1 MPHARLSTYPFFGV
15 LFGALAA
22 VLAGCASDA
31 PPPPGQGPGA
41 RNLPNLFIS
50 PAGKPYR
57 APRDA
62 PYPSARWF
70 AAADANHDGRLTQ
83 EEFRADAAAFF
94 KELDVNHDGVID
106 GFEVQ
111 RYEREVAPE
120 INPQIEG
127 LHFGEGMDLS
137 LGEPGDHEGRRPRI
151 GKGAHLSDK
160 SEASDRRPEGAGLFG
175 LLDEP
180 EPVAATDTKFD
191 SRITLEE
198 FLAAADRRFTALDR
212 KGLGYLTL
220 ETLPKTP
227 VQVALE
233 RQAARRAKE
242 EARRRTAPSANP

>member
-1 MPHARLSTYPFFGV
+1 MRSAWFSTLG
-15 LFGALAA
+15 LAA
-22 VLAGCASDA
+22 LLAGCAASGG
-31 PPPPGQGPGA
+31 PPPPGQGPGS

-50 PAGKPYR
+50 PSGKPYR
-57 APRDA
+57 APRGA
-62 PYPSARWF
+62 PYPSATWF
-70 AAADANHDGRLTQ
+70 AEADADHDGKLTR
-83 EEFRADAAAFF
+83 EEFRTAAAAFF
-94 KELDVNHDGVID
+94 QELDTDHNGVVD

-111 RYEREVAPE
+111 RYERVVAPE

-137 LGEPGDHEGRRPRI
+137 LGEGRESRSARL
-151 GKGAHLSDK
+151 GQGAKMSGR
-160 SEASDRRPEGAGLFG
+160 SEAADRRPEGAGLFG

-180 EPVAATDTKFD
+180 EPVAATDAKFD
-191 SRITLEE
+191 SHITLDE

-233 RQAARRAKE
+233 KEAARRAKDA
-242 EARRRTAPSANP
+242 ARHDAPPGNGP

>member
-1 MPHARLSTYPFFGV
+1 MRLARLSTLAISGV
-15 LFGALAA
+15 LAAL
-22 VLAGCASDA
+22 LAGCAGNDA
-31 PPPPGQGPGA
+31 PPAPGHGPGA

-62 PYPSARWF
+62 AYPSAQWF
-70 AAADANHDGRLTQ
+70 AAADADHDGRLTR
-83 EEFRADAAAFF
+83 EELRADAAAFF
-94 KELDVNHDGVID
+94 RDLDVNHDGVVD

-137 LGEPGDHEGRRPRI
+137 LGEPGDHEGRPRI
-151 GKGAHLSDK
+151 GKGARLSDK
-160 SEASDRRPEGAGLFG
+160 SEAGDRRPEGAGLFG

-180 EPVAATDTKFD
+180 EPVAATDAKFD

-212 KGLGYLTL
+212 KGLGYLML
-220 ETLPKTP
+220 QTLPKTP

-233 RQAARRAKE
+233 RQAAQRAKDA
-242 EARRRTAPSANP
+242 ARGGTAPGERP